1 MRTHLIIKD
10 FGPISSADVEN
21 GKFTVVIG
29 TQGTGKS
36 SLAKLFFMFSWMEKS
51 LVRHNITESQI
62 TRGKFANKKYC
73 EFHRISSYFH
83 QDTYLK
89 YQGRHYT
96 FEYRDE
102 KISISFT
109 NGVDFTVPKIEYIPA
124 ERNILSASENPGAL
138 KGLPEN
144 LLAFL
149 DDYESAKI
157 KLKEFNR
164 GKAEAP

>member
-1 MRTHLIIKD
+1 M
-10 FGPISSADVEN
+10 
-21 GKFTVVIG
+21 
-29 TQGTGKS
+29 
-36 SLAKLFFMFSWMEKS
+36 
-51 LVRHNITESQI
+51 
-62 TRGKFANKKYC
+62 
-73 EFHRISSYFH
+73 
-83 QDTYLK
+83 
-89 YQGRHYT
+89 
-96 FEYRDE
+96 
-102 KISISFT
+102 
-109 NGVDFTVPKIEYIPA
+109 DFTVPKIEYIPA